1 MGKKSKILYYSVL
14 VVNITCFILDLI
26 PGINF
31 PFFRISFA
39 LSLMLIGLQLIARA
53 VTLKLDSS
61 LFIGILLFL
70 FGALNMLLYFGQ
82 VYNFLTTAQIVPYY
96 LFSISLASLVTGLY
110 FKEKLQLKICVLFLG
125 FGLITLLFVQHLLIL
140 GWYIGLMVAWFIGY
154 FIINNILFK
163 KRSRWWKEEM
173 TCQGLQN

>member
-14 VVNITCFILDLI
+14 FVNLACFILDLI

-39 LSLMLIGLQLIARA
+39 VSLMLIGLLLITRA

-61 LFIGILLFL
+61 MFIGTLLFL
-70 FGALNMLLYFGQ
+70 FGVLNMLLYFGQ
-82 VYNFLTTAQIVPYY
+82 TYEWLTVSQIVPYY
-96 LFSISLASLVTGLY
+96 LFAVSVSSLATGLY

-125 FGLITLLFVQHLLIL
+125 FGLITLLFVQKLLIL
-140 GWYIGLMVAWFIGY
+140 GWYIGIMIAWFVLY
-154 FIINNILFK
+154 FIVNTILFK
-163 KRSRWWKEEM
+163 KRSK
-173 TCQGLQN
+173 

>member
-14 VVNITCFILDLI
+14 VVNLACFILDLI

-39 LSLMLIGLQLIARA
+39 VSLMLIGLLLITRA

-61 LFIGILLFL
+61 MFIGTLLFV

-82 VYNFLTTAQIVPYY
+82 VYGWLNVKKIVPYY
-96 LFSISLASLVTGLY
+96 LFAVAIAGLTTGLY
-110 FKEKLQLKICVLFLG
+110 FKEKLQIKLFVLFLG
-125 FGLITLLFVQHLLIL
+125 FGGITLLFVQNLLLL
-140 GWYIGLMVAWFIGY
+140 GWYITAMAVWFVIY
-154 FIINNILFK
+154 FIINIVLAK
-163 KRSRWWKEEM
+163 KRRR
-173 TCQGLQN
+173 

>member
-14 VVNITCFILDLI
+14 FVNLACFLLDLI

-39 LSLMLIGLQLIARA
+39 VSLMLIGLLLLSRA

-61 LFIGILLFL
+61 MFIGTLLFL

-82 VYNFLTTAQIVPYY
+82 TYQWLSVKQIVPYY
-96 LFSISLASLVTGLY
+96 LFAVAVSSFVTGIY
-110 FKEKLQLKICVLFLG
+110 FKKKLQLKMFVLFLG
-125 FGLITLLFVQHLLIL
+125 FGAITLLFVFNLLNLI
-140 GWYIGLMVAWFIGY
+140 WYIGIMVAWFVLY
-154 FIINNILFK
+154 FIVNIILFK
-163 KRSRWWKEEM
+163 KRSK
-173 TCQGLQN
+173 